1 MFRHP
6 RHTACC
12 GYFLPFFALAA
23 VFWRLGAAA
32 FGDFAADESAAV
44 ETFFTPPVL
53 PACPDAFTTLDLP
66 RVFWL
71 LFSLFEVLSSTSALS
86 PATPALVFCTPP
98 PRTSVARRSGPGS
111 VGTRL
116 PTGTCS
122 TITWPAR
129 TSLR

>member
-44 ETFFTPPVL
+44 ETFFTPPDL
-53 PACPDAFTTLDLP
+53 PACPDALTTPDLP

-71 LFSLFEVLSSTSALS
+71 LFSLFDDLSSSSALS
-86 PATPALVFCTPP
+86 LPPTRALIFGPPP
-98 PRTSVARRSGPGS
+98 PRTSVASRSGPGS

-116 PTGTCS
+116 PTGT
-122 TITWPAR
+122 
-129 TSLR
+129 